1 MKLAIIKCVNGS
13 FSVAAEGIETEQA
26 ALVQFHGQCQA
37 LWNAPDVLTGE
48 VAIVDEQLDIY
59 KGYKEF
65 IRHTAQQPTPQ
76 PEPEPETETTE
87 GE

>member
-1 MKLAIIKCVNGS
+1 MKLAIVTCINGN
-13 FSVAAEGIETEQA
+13 FKVEAEGFTTEQA
-26 ALVQFHGQCQA
+26 ALVAFHSMAQT

-65 IRHTAQQPTPQ
+65 IRHTAQQPTQQ
-76 PEPEPETETTE
+76 PEPEPEPVE